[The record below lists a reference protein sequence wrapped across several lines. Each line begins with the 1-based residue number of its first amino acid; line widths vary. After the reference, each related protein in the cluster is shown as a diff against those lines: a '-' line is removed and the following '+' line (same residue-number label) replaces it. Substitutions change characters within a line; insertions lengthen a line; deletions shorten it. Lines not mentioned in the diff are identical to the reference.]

1 MSTGCVE
8 GPPGRPKVL
17 FRFGLTKRRD
27 EFRRTVVVTAAVV
40 AAIDQLAKAVAL
52 ELFASVDSSFGP
64 IRFTIVRNSGG
75 PFGLADGASLA
86 WTATTAAVLIA
97 AIVVIGR
104 GRLDFR
110 PALAAGAMIGGGLGN
125 LVDRLVRQPG
135 LGNGAVIDWISF
147 EPYPRVFNLADVA
160 LRVTA
165 LIVFAVMLV
174 HRDQTS
180 RTTDDDER
188 RIAVDDVARNGK

>member
-1 MSTGCVE
+1 
-8 GPPGRPKVL
+8 
-17 FRFGLTKRRD
+17 
-27 EFRRTVVVTAAVV
+27 
-40 AAIDQLAKAVAL
+40 
-52 ELFASVDSSFGP
+52 
-64 IRFTIVRNSGG
+64 
-75 PFGLADGASLA
+75 
-86 WTATTAAVLIA
+86 
-97 AIVVIGR
+97 
-104 GRLDFR
+104 
-110 PALAAGAMIGGGLGN
+110 MIGGGLGN

-135 LGNGAVIDWISF
+135 LGNGAVIDWISV